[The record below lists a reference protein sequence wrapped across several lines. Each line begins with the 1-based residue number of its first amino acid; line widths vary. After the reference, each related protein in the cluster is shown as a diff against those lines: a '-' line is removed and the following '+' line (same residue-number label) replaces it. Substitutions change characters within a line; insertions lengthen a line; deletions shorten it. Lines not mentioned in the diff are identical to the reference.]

1 MSRKKVLIGMSG
13 GVDSSVS
20 ALILKEMGYDV
31 VGVTMKLRPD
41 EFMNE
46 SETGG
51 CCSIDDVD
59 DARRV
64 CYKIGIDHIVMNFTD
79 VFSRDVIEYFVNE
92 YKSGRTPNPCI
103 ACNSKI
109 KFDALLKRALTL
121 GFDYIA
127 TGHYAKI
134 KYDNNLK
141 RFLLYKSKSSKD
153 QSYVLYNLTQS
164 QMKHTL
170 FPLGDIE
177 KSEIRQIARSN
188 GLIVADKPD
197 SQEICFVPNKDYVSF
212 IENFTGNKSVPGLFV
227 DKDGNVLGTHKG
239 IMHYTI
245 GQRKGLGISFGRP
258 MFVTKINCDN
268 NTVQL
273 GSEVEQ
279 YSKFLSVNKLNFIP
293 FDTLENEITVYTK
306 IRSQANPVKAK
317 VVPKNSE
324 ILVEFEEAQKS
335 VTPGQSIVFYQ
346 DDLVIGGGVIA
357 ATDPCVV

>member
-1 MSRKKVLIGMSG
+1 MSGEKVLVGMSG

-20 ALILKEMGYDV
+20 ALLLKEQGYNV

-41 EFMNE
+41 EFMSE

-79 VFSRDVIEYFVNE
+79 LFSRDVIEYFVNE
-92 YKSGRTPNPCI
+92 YRSGRTPNPCI

-109 KFDALLKRALTL
+109 KFDALLKRAITL

-127 TGHYAKI
+127 TGHYSKI
-134 KYDNNLK
+134 KYDNTLD
-141 RFLLYKSKSSKD
+141 RFLLYKSNSSKD

-177 KSEIRQIARSN
+177 KSEIRRIARSN

-212 IENFTGNKSVPGLFV
+212 IENFTGEKSIPGLFI
-227 DKDGNVLGTHKG
+227 DKDGNVLGPHKG

-245 GQRKGLGISFGRP
+245 GQRKGLGISFGHP
-258 MFVTKINCDN
+258 MFVTKINCND

-273 GSEVEQ
+273 GPEEEQ
-279 YSKFLSVNKLNFIP
+279 YSKFLSVGNINFIP
-293 FDTLENEITVYTK
+293 FDVLENEMIVNAK
-306 IRSQANPVKAK
+306 IRSQANPVRAK
-317 VVPKNSE
+317 IIPKDSE
-324 ILVEFEEAQKS
+324 ILVEFEEAQRA
-335 VTPGQSIVFYQ
+335 VTPGQSIVFYK
-346 DDLVIGGGVIA
+346 DDLVIGGGVIR
-357 ATDPCVV
+357 